1 MRSRIF
7 TDTGTPSS
15 SGVAAEAVMASGDF
29 INMGIDRNS
38 D

>member
-15 SGVAAEAVMASGDF
+15 SGVAAEAVMASVDF
-29 INMGIDRNS
+29 INMGVDRNS